1 MSRLF
6 DAVAAVDNDTVT
18 ENGMPA
24 YKSTLSKVLDLFSDG
39 FSHRRNPSG
48 VDKLV
53 REAALENK
61 ELTLRCLFYLRDIH
75 EGQGERAVFRQG
87 MRTLLSMYPEFS
99 RNLIYI
105 PVGHCSESGKP
116 YGRWD
121 DLVALLGVNKEVDAE
136 IYSIIRAQ
144 LAIDTALLEDGNIA
158 KISLLAKW
166 LPSVNTSSKRTR
178 MIAKNL
184 YQNLGLKDE
193 RSYRKILSALRAAT
207 NVLET
212 KISKK
217 DYTFDYSKLPS
228 RAIHKYRKAFER
240 NDNVRFTAYHDALH
254 KVLVHSEK
262 SVADVKINTA
272 GLYPYDV
279 VRPILR
285 PLGWG
290 GGNNLSQTELLQL
303 DNQWRSLRNYFE
315 GTAGNHNWLAVVDT
329 SGSMFDSY
337 DKNQVASIEVAISL
351 GLYVAERNNGLFKNK
366 MVTFSHLPSFIA
378 VDDKWSLKDK
388 LKHIAA
394 SEWAMNTDIEAVFD
408 LVLKAAVSH
417 HIPAEE
423 IPEAIVIISD
433 MQFDQCVSNRHCLNM
448 IRSKYEA
455 AGYTCPKLVFW
466 NASARANCSKPITRD
481 KTGTILVGG
490 CKPGMFEQVLASK
503 SPEDFMKDILN
514 GERYSIL
521 S

>member
-1 MSRLF
+1 MSSLF
-6 DAVAAVDNDTVT
+6 DAVAVVDNNTVT

-24 YKSTLSKVLDLFSDG
+24 YKSTLSKVLDLFTDG
-39 FSHRRNPSG
+39 FSYRRNPKG
-48 VDKLV
+48 VENVV

-61 ELTLRCLFYLRDIH
+61 ELALRCLFYLRDIH
-75 EGQGERAVFRQG
+75 EGQGERAVFRHG

-105 PVGHCSESGKP
+105 PVGHCPDSGKP

-121 DLVALLGVNKEVDAE
+121 DLVALLGVNKEVDSE

-144 LAIDTALLEDGNIA
+144 LAIDTAMLEDGNIT

-166 LPSVNTSSKRTR
+166 LPSANTSSKRTR
-178 MIAKNL
+178 AIAKSL

-207 NVLET
+207 NVVET

-217 DYTFDYSKLPS
+217 EYTFDYSKLPS

-240 NDNVRFTAYHDALH
+240 NDNARFTAYHDTLH

-262 SVADVKINTA
+262 CVADVKINTA
-272 GLYPYDV
+272 GLYPYDIV
-279 VRPILR
+279 KPILR
-285 PLGWG
+285 SANSYAYSIPT
-290 GGNNLSQTELLQL
+290 STELLQL

-329 SGSMFDSY
+329 SGSMFDAW
-337 DKNQVASIEVAISL
+337 DKNQVASIEVAVSL
-351 GLYVAERNNGLFKNK
+351 GLYVAEHNNGLFKNQ
-366 MVTFSHLPSFIA
+366 MITFSNRPSFIT
-378 VDDKWSLKDK
+378 VDDKWPLIDK
-388 LKHIAA
+388 VKHIANA
-394 SEWAMNTDIEAVFD
+394 DWQMNTDLEAVFN
-408 LVLKAAVSH
+408 LVLEAAVSH
-417 HIPAEE
+417 KIPAEQM
-423 IPEAIVIISD
+423 PEALVIISD
-433 MQFDQCVSNRHCLNM
+433 MQFDQCTYNRDCLSM

-455 AGYTCPKLVFW
+455 AGYACPKLVFW

-503 SPEDFMKDILN
+503 SPEDFMKDVLN
-514 GERYSIL
+514 AERYSVL

>member
-1 MSRLF
+1 MSSLF
-6 DAVAAVDNDTVT
+6 DAVAVVDNNTVT

-24 YKSTLSKVLDLFSDG
+24 FKSTLSKVLDLFSDG
-39 FSHRRNPSG
+39 FSHRRNPKG
-48 VDKLV
+48 VENVV

-75 EGQGERAVFRQG
+75 EGQGEREVFRHG
-87 MRTLLSMYPEFS
+87 MRTLLSLYPEFS

-105 PVGHCSESGKP
+105 PVGHCPESGKP

-121 DLVALLGVNKEVDAE
+121 DLIALLGVNKEVDAE

-144 LAIDTALLEDGNIA
+144 LAIDTALLEDGDTT

-166 LPSVNTSSKRTR
+166 LPSPNTSSKRTR
-178 MIAKNL
+178 MKAKNL

-193 RSYRKILSALRAAT
+193 RAYRKLLSALRAAT

-212 KISKK
+212 KLTKK

-240 NDNVRFTAYHDALH
+240 NDNVRFNAYHDTLH
-254 KVLVHSEK
+254 KVLVGCEK

-279 VRPILR
+279 VKPILR
-285 PLGWG
+285 GTK
-290 GGNNLSQTELLQL
+290 LSETGKLQL

-315 GTAGNHNWLAVVDT
+315 GTSGNHNWLAVVDT
-329 SGSMFDSY
+329 SGSMFDAWGV
-337 DKNQVASIEVAISL
+337 DHNVASIEVAISL
-351 GLYVAERNNGLFKNK
+351 GLYVAERNNGIFKNQ
-366 MVTFSHLPSFIA
+366 MITFSHRPSFIT
-378 VDDKWSLKDK
+378 VDDKWSLYDK
-388 LKHIAA
+388 VKHIEKAD
-394 SEWAMNTDIEAVFD
+394 WAMNTDLEAVFN
-408 LVLKAAVSH
+408 LVLSAAVKAN
-417 HIPAEE
+417 IPAEE
-423 IPEAIVIISD
+423 MPEAIVIISD
-433 MQFDQCVSNRHCLNM
+433 MQFDQCAYNRDCLSM
-448 IRSKYEA
+448 IRGKYEA
-455 AGYTCPKLVFW
+455 AGYKCPKLVFW

-503 SPEDFMKDILN
+503 SPEDFMKDVLN
-514 GERYSIL
+514 AERYSVL